1 MVVDNSV
8 VIVGSGGWGK
18 VEEIV
23 RGINNN
29 GKNTIK

>member
-8 VIVGSGGWGK
+8 VIVGGGGWGEVK
-18 VEEIV
+18 EVV
-23 RGINNN
+23 RGINSN